1 MKHYKILFITLL
13 IVSSIVSCKQ
23 TTNVQENK
31 ETSSEAHEDD
41 HAEGVELTKQQ
52 FDALQMTIDTLSE
65 KTMSGYVE
73 ANGQLEVPPQN
84 EATVTA
90 TIGANVASINVIEG
104 DKVSKNQ
111 VLAYL
116 SHPDIISIQTQ
127 YLSAYNNMIFLEKDY
142 LRQKKLYNEGVASG
156 MSFQEAEAKYTSA
169 KTLAAGLESQLQLLN
184 LSAKGIQKGTIYQK
198 VALKSPID
206 GYVQK
211 VEVKTGQFV
220 DPQTELFEIVDT
232 HHVHADLMVFE
243 KDVAL
248 VKKGQTVRFQI
259 QTQPDKDIEATIYSI
274 GKTFEDGPKAVHVHA
289 EIENKSGSLI
299 PGMYIQGQIETSAKK
314 QWALPESAL
323 VKEGDSFYV
332 FQATQEGESWHF
344 NQIPVTTGTTNNGW
358 MAINFLEPIAPNT
371 LFATNNAYYLLAEKN
386 KSEAEHTH

>member
-13 IVSSIVSCKQ
+13 IISSIVSCKQ
-23 TTNVQENK
+23 TTSVQENK
-31 ETSSEAHEDD
+31 ETTSEAHDDD

-65 KTMSGYVE
+65 KTMTGYVE

-127 YLSAYNNMIFLEKDY
+127 YLSAYNNMVFLEKDY

-169 KTLAAGLESQLQLLN
+169 KTLSAGLESQLQLLN

-289 EIENKSGSLI
+289 EIENKSGNLI

-332 FQATQEGESWHF
+332 FEATQEGESWHF

-358 MAINFLEPIAPNT
+358 IAINFLEPIAPNT

-386 KSEAEHTH
+386 KSEAEHAH